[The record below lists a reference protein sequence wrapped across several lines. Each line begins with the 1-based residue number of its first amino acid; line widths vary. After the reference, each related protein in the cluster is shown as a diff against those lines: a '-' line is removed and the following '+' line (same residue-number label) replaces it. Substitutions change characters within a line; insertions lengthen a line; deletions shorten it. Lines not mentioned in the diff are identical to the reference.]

1 MQQPGLISK
10 LYVDQLPLP
19 YMWMLEEILS
29 LTKCSYFITERKA
42 AIPLEDATVKLS
54 DSYTSSLSAGTA
66 LFWITFFGD
75 FVLKAG
81 KQIFIVEP

>member
-1 MQQPGLISK
+1 
-10 LYVDQLPLP
+10 
-19 YMWMLEEILS
+19 MLEEILS

-66 LFWITFFGD
+66 LF
-75 FVLKAG
+75 
-81 KQIFIVEP
+81 